1 MREREGDTLGLASQ
15 PDMEDIHNER
25 KGRSSEAKCR

>member
-1 MREREGDTLGLASQ
+1 MRERGDTPGLASQ

-25 KGRSSEAKCR
+25 KGRSSEAKHR